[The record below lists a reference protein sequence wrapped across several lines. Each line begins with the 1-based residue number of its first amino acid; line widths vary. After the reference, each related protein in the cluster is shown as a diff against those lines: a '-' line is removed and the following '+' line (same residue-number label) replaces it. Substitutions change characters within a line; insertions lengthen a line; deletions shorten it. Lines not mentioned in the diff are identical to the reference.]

1 MKEKLFLTITFAALT
16 IVSVFSQSRA
26 LTFQEAEKQG
36 IPFHKL
42 DSLYKSAVHTDPALA
57 VFKSPDQQAELLQ
70 AYVKLLQDLGAF
82 LRANNFK
89 WNTEAR
95 GANRIYMQPD
105 GRIDY
110 FLFHFPEG
118 QLTPEK
124 EQQFTQLLDS
134 FIRNYRFAITAP
146 EKFAQCSAVRYTDN

>member
-1 MKEKLFLTITFAALT
+1 MKFILLTLTLVAITLSS
-16 IVSVFSQSRA
+16 IGQGRA
-26 LTFQEAEKQG
+26 LTFQEAERQG
-36 IPFHKL
+36 IPFQRL
-42 DSLYKSAVHTDPALA
+42 DKMYKSAVHTDTTLA
-57 VFKSPDQQAELLQ
+57 VFKTPDQQTELQQ
-70 AYVKLLQDLGAF
+70 AYVKLLEDLGAF
-82 LRANNFK
+82 LRENDFK
-89 WNTEAR
+89 WDIQTR

-124 EQQFTQLLDS
+124 EEQFTQLLDL

-146 EKFAQCSAVRYTDN
+146 EKFAQCSAVRYADN